1 MPFTRCMRLK
11 STLRGFGIVVAST
24 GPATASGLLK
34 VWTMN
39 EAGFAPEHEVSGVFP
54 SIAGAASVARRA
66 RPRRLTPGAIA
77 VAVVLFGVILVAWL
91 TPAFGGPISITLVG
105 DLAFGTVAG
114 DGTSPGTVTIDPM
127 TGNKTVG
134 GGAYNFGGLHSRA
147 EFEVK
152 GTRYA
157 TFTITLPASV
167 TLNSGGNS
175 MTLNNFTSTPSG
187 TGDLSTVGDLPGN
200 GKATVYVGATL
211 QVGTNQPAGTYSG
224 AFTVIVNY

>member
-1 MPFTRCMRLK
+1 MK
-11 STLRGFGIVVAST
+11 ET
-24 GPATASGLLK
+24 GC
-34 VWTMN
+34 
-39 EAGFAPEHEVSGVFP
+39 APIAEMSGVFP
-54 SIAGAASVARRA
+54 GIAGAKSVARQE
-66 RPRRLTPGAIA
+66 RPRRLTAGVIA
-77 VAVVLFGVILVAWL
+77 VAVVLSGSILVASQ
-91 TPAFGGPISITLVG
+91 TPAFGGPISITLQAN
-105 DLAFGTVAG
+105 LEFGTIAG
-114 DGTSPGTVTIDPM
+114 DGTFPGAVTIDPV

-134 GGAYNFGGLHSRA
+134 GGAYDFGGLHSRA

-187 TGDLSTVGDLPGN
+187 TGVLSTAGDLPGN
-200 GKATVYVGATL
+200 GKATVCVGATL
-211 QVGTNQPAGTYSG
+211 QVGAGQAAGVYSG